1 MLVGLGALSLT
12 VLGVWTSFERTPK
25 RYLDMA
31 EQKLLSDDYLGAVR
45 DFEKITEEY
54 SNSRIVPEAHYWV
67 GVISHLYLNK
77 PQKAIDSFQKTIQG
91 SGGAGRDRAL
101 AARWYLA
108 EIYEKK
114 LNKPKEAIAQYE
126 KIMQESADPEKVLE
140 SRYRVGEL
148 YFDLGD
154 YEQARAEWDLL
165 VKKNPKSRW
174 APAALYRQGSIYFI
188 KGKCKEALAFYQ
200 RLLNDYP
207 EKETSHYY
215 AKFDMAIIKEDLFF
229 INHRE
234 AVLEVDPPLAKRFHL
249 GSAQGDAGLEG
260 LLDKK
265 IVKGLSIRDNDR
277 IFVFFICHGRS
288 T

>member
-1 MLVGLGALSLT
+1 MF
-12 VLGVWTSFERTPK
+12 LGVAALFTTVWGVWSRFEQAPK

-45 DFEKITEEY
+45 DYEKITEEY

-77 PQKAIDSFQKTIQG
+77 PQKAIDSFEKTIQG
-91 SGGAGRDRAL
+91 GAGSDRVV
-101 AARWYLA
+101 AARGYLA
-108 EIYEKK
+108 EIYAKK

-126 KIMQESADPEKVLE
+126 KIIQESSDREKALE
-140 SRYRVGEL
+140 SRYKVGEL

-154 YEQARAEWDLL
+154 YEQARTEWDLL
-165 VKKNPKSRW
+165 VRKNPKSQW

-200 RLLNDYP
+200 RLLSDYP

-215 AKFDMAIIKEDLFF
+215 AKFDMANCFEEGQRSAEALQLYKE
-229 INHRE
+229 
-234 AVLEVDPPLAKRFHL
+234 
-249 GSAQGDAGLEG
+249 LEG
-260 LLDKK
+260 HYPNRALLSSKIKRLEQSHRSEKK
-265 IVKGLSIRDNDR
+265 ES
-277 IFVFFICHGRS
+277 
-288 T
+288 